1 MARRHNNG
9 EGSEEDRK
17 RMSERVRVE
26 EVNDERRGKKKA
38 EKGRRDRRDY
48 ERLKQ
53 GWNLRKGDKVGVFEE
68 GLGSDKDG

>member
-9 EGSEEDRK
+9 EGSGEDRK

-26 EVNDERRGKKKA
+26 EVNDERRGEKKA

-53 GWNLRKGDKVGVFEE
+53 GWNLRKGDKVRVFEE